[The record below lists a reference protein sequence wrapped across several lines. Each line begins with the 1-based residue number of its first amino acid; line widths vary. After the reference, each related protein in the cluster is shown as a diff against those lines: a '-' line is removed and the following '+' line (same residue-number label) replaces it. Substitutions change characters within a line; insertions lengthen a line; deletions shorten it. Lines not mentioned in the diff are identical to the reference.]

1 MKPHTSNLTF
11 RDVVAI
17 MKRIVSNLTFQVIIA
32 IILGIAV
39 GLNFKEFAPTAQLIS
54 QIFIKLITL
63 LIPFIIFFTI
73 VLGIANMSDMKKV
86 GRVGGKAL
94 LYFEVVTTL
103 ALIIGVAVANII
115 KPGANFIN
123 NHVKVDAAKL
133 AGYEK
138 AAAEMKWGDFITHII
153 PGNVFKAFTEGDI
166 LQILFFAILFG
177 FGLSRMGEAGQSVI
191 SLFDKLSKVFFN
203 IMKIVMKVAPIG
215 AFGGMAYTISTYG
228 LATLKPL
235 ALLMGSVYLTMFL
248 FIFVVLNIICYL
260 FKFSLWQY
268 LKHIKEEILI
278 VLGTSSS
285 ESALPG
291 MMEKLEKFGCS
302 KSVVG
307 LVIPAGYSFN
317 LDGTTIYLSMSTI
330 FLAQVFHI
338 DLSIEQQLTIIG
350 ILMIT
355 SKGAAGV
362 TGSGFIV
369 LTSTLAAIKVIPV
382 EGVAILLGV
391 DRFMSEARAITNVI
405 GNGVA
410 TIVVAKSETEFTPQP
425 PEGGALL

>member
-1 MKPHTSNLTF
+1 
-11 RDVVAI
+11 
-17 MKRIVSNLTFQVIIA
+17 MKRLFSNLTFQVIIA
-32 IILGIAV
+32 IILGVLV

-54 QIFIKLITL
+54 QVFIKLITM
-63 LIPFIIFFTI
+63 LIAPIIFFTI
-73 VLGIANMSDMKKV
+73 VLGIAGMSDMKKV

-94 LYFEVVTTL
+94 LYFELVTTL
-103 ALIIGVAVANII
+103 ALIIGVTVANII

-123 NHVKVDAAKL
+123 NHVKVDMAKL
-133 AGYEK
+133 ATYEK
-138 AAAEMKWGDFITHII
+138 AASEMKWGDFIAHIV
-153 PGNVFKAFTEGDI
+153 PGNVFEAFAKGDI

-177 FGLSRMGEAGQSVI
+177 FGLSRMGEAGQSI
-191 SLFDKLSKVFFN
+191 ITTFDKLSKVFFN
-203 IMKIVMKVAPIG
+203 IMKIVMRVAPLG

-248 FIFVVLNIICYL
+248 FIFVVLNLIAY
-260 FKFSLWQY
+260 FFNFSLWQY

-330 FLAQVFHI
+330 YLAQVFKI

-410 TIVVAKSETEFTPQP
+410 TIVVAKSEGEFVRPD
-425 PEGGALL
+425 

>member
-1 MKPHTSNLTF
+1 MKPHTSNPTF

-39 GLNFKEFAPTAQLIS
+39 GLNFKEFAPTAQMIS

-103 ALIIGVAVANII
+103 ALIIGVAIANII

-410 TIVVAKSETEFTPQP
+410 TIVVAKSEKEFVTPAP
-425 PEGGALL
+425 

>member
-1 MKPHTSNLTF
+1 
-11 RDVVAI
+11 
-17 MKRIVSNLTFQVIIA
+17 MKRLFTNLTFQVLFA
-32 IILGIAV
+32 IVLGVIV
-39 GLNFKEFAPTAQLIS
+39 GLYFKQFAPTAQLIS
-54 QIFIKLITL
+54 KTFISLITM
-63 LIPFIIFFTI
+63 LIAPIIFFTI
-73 VLGIANMSDMKKV
+73 VLGIAGMSDMKKV

-94 LYFEVVTTL
+94 LYFEVVTTF
-103 ALIIGVAVANII
+103 ALIIGVTVANLV
-115 KPGANFIN
+115 KPGQNFTTTITA
-123 NHVKVDAAKL
+123 DASKL
-133 AGYEK
+133 EAYQK
-138 AAAEMKWGDFITHII
+138 AAAEMHWTDFLAHIV
-153 PGNVFKAFTEGDI
+153 PGNVFEAFAKGDI

-177 FGLSRMGEAGQSVI
+177 FGLSRMGSTGQPVI
-191 SLFDKLSKVFFN
+191 DLFEKLSKVFFN
-203 IMKIVMKVAPIG
+203 IMHMVMKVAPIG

-228 LATLKPL
+228 IGTLRPL
-235 ALLMGSVYLTMFL
+235 ALLMTSVYITMAL
-248 FIFVVLNIICYL
+248 FIFVILNLICYIY
-260 FKFSLWQY
+260 KFSLWGY
-268 LKHIKEEILI
+268 LRHIKEEILI
-278 VLGTSSS
+278 VWGTSSS

-302 KSVVG
+302 RSVVG

-317 LDGTTIYLSMSTI
+317 LDGTTIYLSMCTI

-338 DLSIEQQLTIIG
+338 DLSIGQQLSIIA
-350 ILMIT
+350 ILMVT

-410 TIVVAKSETEFTPQP
+410 TIVIAKSEGEFTPRP
-425 PEGGALL
+425 PEGGVIA

>member
-1 MKPHTSNLTF
+1 
-11 RDVVAI
+11 
-17 MKRIVSNLTFQVIIA
+17 MKRLTTNSTLWDIVVFSKRIFSNLTFQVIIA
-32 IILGIAV
+32 IILGVAV
-39 GLNFKEFAPTAQLIS
+39 GLNFKGFAPTAQMIS

-73 VLGIANMSDMKKV
+73 VLGIANMSDIKKV

-94 LYFEVVTTL
+94 LYFELVTTL
-103 ALIIGVAVANII
+103 ALIIGIAVANII

-138 AAAEMKWGDFITHII
+138 AASEMKWGDFITHIV
-153 PGNVFKAFTEGDI
+153 PGNVFKAFTDGDI

-177 FGLSRMGEAGQSVI
+177 FGLSRMGEAGQSI
-191 SLFDKLSKVFFN
+191 ITTFDKLSKVFFN

-228 LATLKPL
+228 VATLKPL

-260 FKFSLWQY
+260 YKFSLWQY

-410 TIVVAKSETEFTPQP
+410 TIVIAKSEKEFTPQP
-425 PEGGALL
+425 PKGGVFE

>member
-1 MKPHTSNLTF
+1 MKRLLSNLT
-11 RDVVAI
+11 V
-17 MKRIVSNLTFQVIIA
+17 QVLIA
-32 IILGIAV
+32 IVLGVIV
-39 GLNFKEFAPTAQLIS
+39 GLYFKPFAPTAQMIS
-54 QIFIKLITL
+54 KIFISLITM

-73 VLGIANMSDMKKV
+73 VLGVAGMSDMKKV

-94 LYFEVVTTL
+94 LYFEIVTTF
-103 ALIIGVAVANII
+103 ALIIGVTVANLV
-115 KPGANFIN
+115 KPGAGFTGGMPA
-123 NHVKVDAAKL
+123 DTTKL
-133 AGYEK
+133 ATYEK
-138 AAAEMKWGDFITHII
+138 AAAEMHWGDFITHIV
-153 PGNVFKAFTEGDI
+153 PGNAMKAFADGDI
-166 LQILFFAILFG
+166 LQVLFFAILFG
-177 FGLSRMGEAGQSVI
+177 FGLSKMGDSGKVVI
-191 SLFDKLSKVFFN
+191 DLFDKISKVFFN
-203 IMKIVMKVAPIG
+203 IMHIVMKAAPVG

-228 LATLKPL
+228 IKTLQPL
-235 ALLMGSVYLTMFL
+235 ALLMASVYITMAL
-248 FIFVVLNIICYL
+248 FIFVVLNLICRLY
-260 FKFSLWQY
+260 KFSLWQY

-285 ESALPG
+285 EPALPA

-317 LDGTTIYLSMSTI
+317 LDGTTIYLSMSVI
-330 FLAQVFHI
+330 FLAQVFNI
-338 DLSIEQQLTIIG
+338 PLSLGQELTIIG

-405 GNGVA
+405 GNGAA
-410 TIVVAKSETEFTPQP
+410 TIVIAKSEKEFD
-425 PEGGALL
+425 EAKYRAVVG

>member
-1 MKPHTSNLTF
+1 
-11 RDVVAI
+11 
-17 MKRIVSNLTFQVIIA
+17 MKRLISNLTFQVIVA
-32 IILGIAV
+32 IILGVVV
-39 GLNFKEFAPTAQLIS
+39 GLYFKGFAPTAQLIS

-94 LYFEVVTTL
+94 LYFELVTTL

-133 AGYEK
+133 ATYQK
-138 AAAEMKWGDFITHII
+138 AASEMKWGDFITHII

-191 SLFDKLSKVFFN
+191 TLFDKLSKVFFN

-369 LTSTLAAIKVIPV
+369 LTSTLAAIKVVPV

-410 TIVVAKSETEFTPQP
+410 TIVVAKSEKEFSPQH
-425 PEGGALL
+425 PEGGVFG

>member
-1 MKPHTSNLTF
+1 
-11 RDVVAI
+11 
-17 MKRIVSNLTFQVIIA
+17 MKRLFTNLTFQVLAA
-32 IILGIAV
+32 IILGVIV
-39 GLNFKEFAPTAQLIS
+39 GIYFKPFAPTAQLIS
-54 QIFIKLITL
+54 KMFISLITM
-63 LIPFIIFFTI
+63 LIAPIIFFTI
-73 VLGIANMSDMKKV
+73 VLGIAGMSDMKKV

-94 LYFEVVTTL
+94 LYFEIVTTF
-103 ALIIGVAVANII
+103 ALIIGVTVANLV
-115 KPGANFIN
+115 KPGVGFTTSTKI
-123 NHVKVDAAKL
+123 DTSKL
-133 AGYEK
+133 EVYQK
-138 AAAEMKWGDFITHII
+138 AAAEMHWSDFLFHIV
-153 PGNVFKAFTEGDI
+153 PGNVFEAFAKGDI

-177 FGLSRMGEAGQSVI
+177 FGLSRMGDTGKPVI
-191 SLFDKLSKVFFN
+191 DLFEKLSKVFFN
-203 IMKIVMKVAPIG
+203 IMHLVMKVAPIG

-228 LATLKPL
+228 IGTLRPL
-235 ALLMGSVYLTMFL
+235 ALLMTSVYVTMAL
-248 FIFVVLNIICYL
+248 FIFVILNVICYTY
-260 FKFSLWQY
+260 KFSLWQY
-268 LKHIKEEILI
+268 LRHIKEEILI
-278 VLGTSSS
+278 VWGTSSS

-302 KSVVG
+302 RSVVG

-317 LDGTTIYLSMSTI
+317 LDGTTIYLSMCTI

-338 DLSIEQQLTIIG
+338 DLSIGQQLSIIA
-350 ILMIT
+350 ILMVT

-410 TIVVAKSETEFTPQP
+410 TIVIAKSEGEFVDQRL
-425 PEGGALL
+425 EIED

>member
-1 MKPHTSNLTF
+1 
-11 RDVVAI
+11 
-17 MKRIVSNLTFQVIIA
+17 MKRLISNLTFQVIIA
-32 IILGIAV
+32 IILGVVV
-39 GLNFKEFAPTAQLIS
+39 GLYFKGFAPTAQMIS

-94 LYFEVVTTL
+94 LYFELVTTL

-138 AAAEMKWGDFITHII
+138 VASEMKWGDFITHII

-410 TIVVAKSETEFTPQP
+410 TIVVAKSEKEFITPK
-425 PEGGALL
+425 LND

>member
-1 MKPHTSNLTF
+1 
-11 RDVVAI
+11 
-17 MKRIVSNLTFQVIIA
+17 MKRLLSNLTFQVIIA
-32 IILGIAV
+32 IILGVVV
-39 GLNFKEFAPTAQLIS
+39 GLYFKGFAPTAQLIS

-94 LYFEVVTTL
+94 LYFELVTTL
-103 ALIIGVAVANII
+103 ALIIGVTVANII

-248 FIFVVLNIICYL
+248 FVFVVLNIICYL

-410 TIVVAKSETEFTPQP
+410 TIVIAKSEREFVTP
-425 PEGGALL
+425 ELNG